1 MSAKHTPGPWFVAKE
16 SDAQESDGNV
26 VISPNGYEIR
36 PVPGVRLGDE
46 MADLQLTAAAP
57 ELLEALKGML
67 AIVDDSRAVAGYH
80 LNGELEPWGGFPEVE
95 IARAA
100 IAKATGSAA

>member
-16 SDAQESDGNV
+16 ADVQASDGNV

-36 PVPGVRLGDE
+36 PVPGVCLGDE

-57 ELLEALKGML
+57 ELLQALQF
-67 AIVDDSRAVAGYH
+67 AIRFHDQLTPSD
-80 LNGELEPWGGFPEVE
+80 VE
-95 IARAA
+95 RMRKIV
-100 IAKATGSAA
+100 AKATGSAT

>member
-1 MSAKHTPGPWFVAKE
+1 MSTKHTPGPWFIAKE
-16 SDAQESDGNV
+16 SDVQASDGNV

-57 ELLEALKGML
+57 ELLKELQF
-67 AIVDDSRAVAGYH
+67 AIRFYDQLTPGDVARMSK
-80 LNGELEPWGGFPEVE
+80 VV
-95 IARAA
+95 
-100 IAKATGSAA
+100 AKATGSAA

>member
-16 SDAQESDGNV
+16 ADVQASDGNV

-57 ELLEALKGML
+57 ELLQALQF
-67 AIVDDSRAVAGYH
+67 AIRFHDQLTPSD
-80 LNGELEPWGGFPEVE
+80 VE
-95 IARAA
+95 RMRKIV
-100 IAKATGSAA
+100 AKAIGSTT

>member
-1 MSAKHTPGPWFVAKE
+1 MSTKHTPGPWFVAKE
-16 SDAQESDGNV
+16 SDVQASDGNV

-57 ELLEALKGML
+57 ELLAALQVML
-67 AIVDDSRAVAGYH
+67 RDYTAVHDIGDVEMQPAIYQ
-80 LNGELEPWGGFPEVE
+80 
-95 IARAA
+95 ARAA
-100 IAKATGSAA
+100 ISKATGSAA

>member
-1 MSAKHTPGPWFVAKE
+1 MSKRTPGPWFVAKE
-16 SDAQESDGNV
+16 ADAQASDGNV

-57 ELLEALKGML
+57 ELLAALQVML
-67 AIVDDSRAVAGYH
+67 RDYTAVHDIGDIEMQPAI
-80 LNGELEPWGGFPEVE
+80 NQ
-95 IARAA
+95 ARSV